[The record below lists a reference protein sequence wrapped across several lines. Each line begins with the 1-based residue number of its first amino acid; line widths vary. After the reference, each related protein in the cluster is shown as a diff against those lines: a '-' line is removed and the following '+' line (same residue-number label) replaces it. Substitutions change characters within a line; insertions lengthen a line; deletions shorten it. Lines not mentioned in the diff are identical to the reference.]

1 MLDIQKLQIKVD
13 AETIVSDLDLKILPG
28 EIHCIMGPNGSGKS
42 TLVNAL
48 MAHPKYEVQA
58 DVLEM
63 EAVNLLELE
72 TFERARLG
80 LFLAQQYPREI
91 AGLNFLNFLTAA
103 YNGMHADQEGF
114 KPARAF
120 KLKRQLEPILQ
131 KLGLDKEFLNRYL
144 NLGFSGGEKKKA
156 EILQLNL
163 LQPKLAL
170 LDETDSGLDVD
181 ALKIVAQGV
190 QDFMTKDR
198 GVLIVTHYQR
208 ILGYLRPDYVHV
220 LIEGRLVKSGKVD
233 LAQKIEKQGFN
244 WLR

>member
-1 MLDIQKLQIKVD
+1 M
-13 AETIVSDLDLKILPG
+13 
-28 EIHCIMGPNGSGKS
+28 
-42 TLVNAL
+42 
-48 MAHPKYEVQA
+48 
-58 DVLEM
+58 
-63 EAVNLLELE
+63 
-72 TFERARLG
+72 
-80 LFLAQQYPREI
+80 
-91 AGLNFLNFLTAA
+91 
-103 YNGMHADQEGF
+103 
-114 KPARAF
+114 
-120 KLKRQLEPILQ
+120 Q